1 VDVCTSRVEA
11 KSVQNCSL
19 VCAITTMWRE
29 KKYNP
34 WTYAHSIASLPICA
48 GCCHCRGGFEEA
60 IVTRDQVVTDV
71 VTKTVYFSLA
81 LAAFAFV
88 SMLLLTGL
96 HP

>member
-1 VDVCTSRVEA
+1 MRTV
-11 KSVQNCSL
+11 L
-19 VCAITTMWRE
+19 
-29 KKYNP
+29 
-34 WTYAHSIASLPICA
+34 SLPT
-48 GCCHCRGGFEEA
+48 GFEEA

>member
-1 VDVCTSRVEA
+1 MDVCTSRVEA

-29 KKYNP
+29 KNIIP
-34 WTYAHSIASLPICA
+34 GPTRIRSPRSPYAQGAVIAD
-48 GCCHCRGGFEEA
+48 RFEEA

>member
-1 VDVCTSRVEA
+1 MDRLDPHMRRV
-11 KSVQNCSL
+11 L
-19 VCAITTMWRE
+19 
-29 KKYNP
+29 
-34 WTYAHSIASLPICA
+34 SLPT
-48 GCCHCRGGFEEA
+48 GFEEA

-81 LAAFAFV
+81 LAAFVFV